1 LTLLILVWLWIVWK
15 VLLNDCAL
23 CSMDPLDAQTNWN
36 VDNYFNNIHQ
46 KNKMQPLSKH
56 NDFLHIEMD

>member
-1 LTLLILVWLWIVWK
+1 M
-15 VLLNDCAL
+15 

-36 VDNYFNNIHQ
+36 VENYFNNI
-46 KNKMQPLSKH
+46 KKIKLMQTLLKH